1 MKGSK
6 SVRESL
12 SEEKLQQAE
21 KMILSADNDRLKRLM
36 IAMLEMS
43 YDELDFIA
51 QVLDIMENDN
61 E

>member
-21 KMILSADNDRLKRLM
+21 NMILSAKGYRLKRLM
-36 IAMLEMS
+36 KAMLSMS
-43 YDELDFIA
+43 YDELDLIE
-51 QVLDIMENDN
+51 QILNSLENDN

>member
-21 KMILSADNDRLKRLM
+21 KMILSAKGYRLKRLM
-36 IAMLEMS
+36 KAMLAMS
-43 YDELDFIA
+43 YDELNLIEQILNSMVD
-51 QVLDIMENDN
+51 DN